1 MPRNTLNGTEFQ
13 TTLPVS
19 VRRGAGTVVE
29 VTSRTD
35 TSVTTISCYAEVVP
49 ELNLPDHAIENPDY
63 FEGTISKDKHRK
75 DGSKKAS
82 PRHDVISV
90 VHRGNGY
97 VSVYLPQSVMS
108 RYELRDLLS
117 GSAWQLSGH
126 SMCSH
131 DGAIVYNDLW
141 TRPVAESYKK

>member
-1 MPRNTLNGTEFQ
+1 MPRNTLNGSDFHTARSGS
-13 TTLPVS
+13 L
-19 VRRGAGTVVE
+19 RRGAGTVIE

-35 TSVTTISCYAEVVP
+35 TSMTSFSCFAEVVP
-49 ELNLPDHAIENPDY
+49 ELNLPDNAIDNPDY
-63 FEGTISKDKHRK
+63 FEGTISKDPRK
-75 DGSKKAS
+75 DGKKAS

-97 VSVYLPQSVMS
+97 VTVHIPQTVMS

-117 GSAWQLSGH
+117 GNGWQLSGH

-141 TRPVAESYKK
+141 MRSSGARPKN